1 MEGKRPQEDCSVA
14 WFALSD
20 FMVTGLPYPGCLW
33 PIILTQDPSWWRSAK
48 MDFSEEDSGRLV
60 GHMDWHLLL
69 TFPEFFQLGLLVL
82 CSSLGSSVIKLLMQ
96 MVTMGPGQGGRF

>member
-33 PIILTQDPSWWRSAK
+33 PIILTQGQNIPSWCLLHCSVK
-48 MDFSEEDSGRLV
+48 MDASKEDSGRLV
-60 GHMDWHLLL
+60 GH
-69 TFPEFFQLGLLVL
+69 
-82 CSSLGSSVIKLLMQ
+82 
-96 MVTMGPGQGGRF
+96 VTSPFDLS